1 MKNLINSEQDIIN
14 LCNRVNGV
22 KSAPM
27 TAMEKKASDIIEDL
41 KNNSK
46 LTLSETLQFLKVI
59 EKRVNILIVLE
70 DLEKEFKGNE

>member
-27 TAMEKKASDIIEDL
+27 TAMEKKPQ
-41 KNNSK
+41 
-46 LTLSETLQFLKVI
+46 TLLRT
-59 EKRVNILIVLE
+59 
-70 DLEKEFKGNE
+70 